1 MNGRGL
7 FDKAMILLG
16 YASAE
21 GISGEKD
28 ILPKALV
35 SINSIYAELYGAFVQ
50 KKGDEDSFVP
60 LANIN
65 DNLNLP
71 PYVANDI
78 APWGVAMLLAQ
89 SENDADNQALFAN
102 LYNQKKVRGKKF
114 GRVKNAMPHVW
125 G

>member
-1 MNGRGL
+1 MNGMSL
-7 FDKAMILLG
+7 FEKAMEMLG
-16 YASAE
+16 YTSAE

>member
-1 MNGRGL
+1 MNGMSL
-7 FDKAMILLG
+7 FEKAMEMLG
-16 YASAE
+16 YTSAE
-21 GISGEKD
+21 GISGRDDMLKRV
-28 ILPKALV
+28 LTL
-35 SINSIYAELYGAFVQ
+35 INNVYAELYYAFVQ
-50 KKGDEDSFVP
+50 KQGEKDGFVP